1 MVRMAL
7 VLVPELERLNA
18 FCERHSKF
26 KNPSGI
32 RSKAM
37 LQVNIARLHIER
49 ERPELSLSTGI
60 ACKVGDIQGVA
71 LK

>member
-1 MVRMAL
+1 MLFANG
-7 VLVPELERLNA
+7 EQ
-18 FCERHSKF
+18 F
-26 KNPSGI
+26 KNPVGI

-60 ACKVGDIQGVA
+60 ACKLGDIQGVA
-71 LK
+71 LN